1 MATTLP
7 PLSGAILVSN
17 PHRGQTMASA
27 LQNRRRKMRHNPD
40 GAQAS
45 SKKRKKK
52 AATSAV
58 KKLEAQLKKARSA
71 AKKAKKASKRLA
83 AKCKIPKIRL
93 IAKKGKRSVSVR
105 AKLAKRRKA
114 KRKSKAPLLL
124 SGPVAASANPRRRKA
139 KHNGRKVARRNVSA
153 LQNRSHRKARRN
165 GAAWVAE
172 LKDVALPLVIGGAAG
187 AALHFVAD
195 QQGLTA
201 KVSEYAQKVPAVGE
215 YLAKAPNTIQG
226 ALVWGLSEVLAP
238 YVKKQNATAGKAVAY
253 VGRAALLIG
262 AGMDAKD
269 LLASRSAASVGD
281 LAFGDLAFGDLAF
294 GDVSALGGVSALQ
307 NVSALGD
314 GMAFRTAPLTAAGSA
329 DYGQASLGDAY
340 YSGADLSAREGQMLI
355 NGRDHYLH
363 AYGAPPIRAGQV
375 ANKQASHLA
384 GREGHRWGWLVKLV
398 GWDKARQIAALPPG
412 QRIAMIRK
420 LRAAALQAF
429 QIERAQ
435 DEAMQQAREL
445 SDLQDSAAV
454 SGSGASGAQGAAG
467 AAASNGLGDLA
478 FGDLA
483 FGDLAFGDGALFA
496 SA

>member
-1 MATTLP
+1 
-7 PLSGAILVSN
+7 
-17 PHRGQTMASA
+17 MASA
-27 LQNRRRKMRHNPD
+27 LQNRRRKMRRNPE
-40 GAQAS
+40 AAAAS
-45 SKKRKKK
+45 SSSRKRRRSGAK
-52 AATSAV
+52 SAV
-58 KKLEAQLKKARSA
+58 AKLEAQLKKARSEAKKARKSASSA
-71 AKKAKKASKRLA
+71 AKKARKSV
-83 AKCKIPKIRL
+83 KCKTPKARL
-93 IAKKGKRSVSVR
+93 LVKKHKRSVTIAARVGSKRRR
-105 AKLAKRRKA
+105 AKRKA
-114 KRKSKAPLLL
+114 KAPLMLT
-124 SGPVAASANPRRRKA
+124 GPVAMSNPRRRK
-139 KHNGRKVARRNVSA
+139 HHRKARRNVSA
-153 LQNRSHRKARRN
+153 LQNRSRKHARKARRN
-165 GAAWVAE
+165 GAAWIAE
-172 LKDVALPLVIGGAAG
+172 LKDVAFPLVVGGAAG

-195 QQGLTA
+195 RQGLTA
-201 KVSEYAQKVPAVGE
+201 KVSEYALKVPVAGE

-226 ALVWGLSEVLAP
+226 ALVWGLSEFLAP
-238 YVKKQNATAGKAVAY
+238 MVKKQNAMAGKAVAY

-269 LLASRSAASVGD
+269 MLSARSDASVGDLAFGD

-340 YSGADLSAREGQMLI
+340 YSGADLSAHEGQMLI

-363 AYGAPPIRAGQV
+363 AYGLPPIRAGLV

-384 GREGHRWGWLVKLV
+384 GRDGHKWGWLIKLI
-398 GWDKARQIAALPPG
+398 GWDKARQVAALPPG

-435 DEAMQQAREL
+435 DEAMQQAREV
-445 SDLQDSAAV
+445 SDLQSSSPV
-454 SGSGASGAQGAAG
+454 SGSTAGGAQGAAG
-467 AAASNGLGDLA
+467 AVATNGLGDLA